1 MPTYCTK
8 AIVLSAIPYSESSL
22 ICKLYTE
29 EFGLK
34 SYIIRSAKKKN
45 SPTPTSHFQ
54 PLNIIE
60 FEAYNSPKSK
70 LETIKNSSLILEN
83 QSLNFSIIKNALTFF
98 VAEVVHLSLKEA
110 NPNKELFDY
119 LFNKTFLLKNSQES
133 DLAEFHLYFMIEFAE
148 ILGSAPMNNY
158 SENSTLFN
166 PVLGL
171 FSSNAEAENFNTD
184 LSLRLH
190 YLLSNCK
197 EKNYQKTC
205 KNKAERNILLDAL
218 IIFYSIHITNNQP
231 IKSHKILSTIL

>member
-148 ILGSAPMNNY
+148 ILGLAPMDNY
-158 SENSTLFN
+158 SSTAVSFN
-166 PVLGL
+166 PSLGL
-171 FSSNAEAENFNTD
+171 FSENVEAENFNAE
-184 LSLRLH
+184 LSFQLH
-190 YLLSNCK
+190 SLISNCK
-197 EKNYQKTC
+197 EKKHQRIC
-205 KNKAERNILLDAL
+205 KNKIERNLLLDAL
-218 IIFYSIHITNNQP
+218 IVFYSIHITNHQP
-231 IKSHKILSTIL
+231 IKSHKILTTIL